1 MTVELDNEAHK
12 VYLNLR
18 AEAIISALNDNPE
31 GVDSIWHPEY
41 AKFMLECKRLNDN
54 INIYLY
60 FYHCCISVSVFI

>member
-1 MTVELDNEAHK
+1 MVELDTEARK

-41 AKFMLECKRLNDN
+41 AKFMLECKRLLDK
-54 INIYLY
+54 INTLLV
-60 FYHCCISVSVFI
+60 FVFISFPFVFV